1 LVWIIKYTES
11 SSKQLKKLDKQ
22 TALRV
27 LDYMDERVAV
37 LSDPRSLGKN
47 LKGPKMGEYWRY
59 RVGDVR
65 VICNI
70 LDGQMTVLVIAR
82 PRQHVMASLASSLE
96 EFDSLYRDLAK

>member
-1 LVWIIKYTES
+1 MVWIIKYTES
-11 SSKQLKKLDKQ
+11 SSKQLKKLDQQ

-37 LSDPRSLGKN
+37 LADPRPLGKN

-59 RVGDVR
+59 RVGDIR

-70 LDGQMTVLVIAR
+70 VDGQLTVLVIEIGNR
-82 PRQHVMASLASSLE
+82 REV
-96 EFDSLYRDLAK
+96 YR

>member
-1 LVWIIKYTES
+1 MAWIIKYTES

-37 LSDPRSLGKN
+37 LDDPRSLGKS
-47 LKGPKMGEYWRY
+47 LKGPKIGEYWRY
-59 RVGDVR
+59 RVGDIR

-70 LDGQMTVLVIAR
+70 VDGQMMVLVIEVGNR
-82 PRQHVMASLASSLE
+82 REV
-96 EFDSLYRDLAK
+96 YR

>member
-1 LVWIIKYTES
+1 LAWIIKYTES

-27 LDYMDERVAV
+27 IDFMDERVAS
-37 LSDPRSLGKN
+37 LTDPRSLGKN

-59 RVGDVR
+59 RVGDIR

-70 LDGQMTVLVIAR
+70 LDGQITVLVIEIGNR
-82 PRQHVMASLASSLE
+82 RK
-96 EFDSLYRDLAK
+96 FYK

>member
-1 LVWIIKYTES
+1 MAWIIKYTES
-11 SSKQLKKLDKQ
+11 SSEQLKKLDKQ

-37 LSDPRSLGKN
+37 LADPRSLGKN

-59 RVGDVR
+59 RVGDIR

-70 LDGQMTVLVIAR
+70 SDGQMTVLVIKIGNR
-82 PRQHVMASLASSLE
+82 REV
-96 EFDSLYRDLAK
+96 YR

>member
-1 LVWIIKYTES
+1 MAWIIKYTES

-37 LSDPRSLGKN
+37 LDDPRALGKN
-47 LKGPKMGEYWRY
+47 LKGPKIGEYWRY
-59 RVGDVR
+59 RVGDIR

-70 LDGQMTVLVIAR
+70 VDGQMLVLVIEIGNR
-82 PRQHVMASLASSLE
+82 REV
-96 EFDSLYRDLAK
+96 YK

>member
-1 LVWIIKYTES
+1 MAWIIKYTES

-37 LSDPRSLGKN
+37 LDDPRSLGKN
-47 LKGPKMGEYWRY
+47 LKGPKIGEYWRY
-59 RVGDVR
+59 RVGDIR

-70 LDGQMTVLVIAR
+70 VDGQMMVLVIEIGNR
-82 PRQHVMASLASSLE
+82 REV
-96 EFDSLYRDLAK
+96 YK

>member
-1 LVWIIKYTES
+1 MAWIIKYTET
-11 SSKQLKKLDKQ
+11 SSKQLKRLDRQ

-27 LDYMDERVAV
+27 LDYMDERIAV
-37 LSDPRSLGKN
+37 LDDPRSLGKN

-70 LDGQMTVLVIAR
+70 LDGQMIVLVIEIGNR
-82 PRQHVMASLASSLE
+82 REV
-96 EFDSLYRDLAK
+96 YR

>member
-1 LVWIIKYTES
+1 MAWIIKYTES

-37 LSDPRSLGKN
+37 LDDPRSLGKN

-59 RVGDVR
+59 RVGDIR

-70 LDGQMTVLVIAR
+70 VDGQMMVLVIEIGNR
-82 PRQHVMASLASSLE
+82 REV
-96 EFDSLYRDLAK
+96 YK

>member
-37 LSDPRSLGKN
+37 LADPRSLGKN
-47 LKGPKMGEYWRY
+47 LKGPKVGEYWRY
-59 RVGDVR
+59 RVGDIR
-65 VICNI
+65 VICI
-70 LDGQMTVLVIAR
+70 IVDGQMTVLVIEIGNR
-82 PRQHVMASLASSLE
+82 REV
-96 EFDSLYRDLAK
+96 YR

>member
-1 LVWIIKYTES
+1 LAWIIKYTES

-37 LSDPRSLGKN
+37 LDDPRSLGKN
-47 LKGPKMGEYWRY
+47 LKGPKIGEYWRY
-59 RVGDVR
+59 RVGDIR

-70 LDGQMTVLVIAR
+70 VDGQMMVLVIEIGNR
-82 PRQHVMASLASSLE
+82 REV
-96 EFDSLYRDLAK
+96 YK

>member
-1 LVWIIKYTES
+1 MAWIIKYTES

-37 LSDPRSLGKN
+37 LDDPRSLGKN
-47 LKGPKMGEYWRY
+47 LKGPKIGEYWRY
-59 RVGDVR
+59 RVGDIR

-70 LDGQMTVLVIAR
+70 VDGQMIVLLIEIGNRSEV
-82 PRQHVMASLASSLE
+82 
-96 EFDSLYRDLAK
+96 YR

>member
-1 LVWIIKYTES
+1 MAWIIKYTES
-11 SSKQLKKLDKQ
+11 SSKQLKKLDRQ

-37 LSDPRSLGKN
+37 VADPRTLGKS

-59 RVGDVR
+59 RVGDIR

-70 LDGQMTVLVIAR
+70 LDGQMTVLVIEIGNR
-82 PRQHVMASLASSLE
+82 REV
-96 EFDSLYRDLAK
+96 YR

>member
-1 LVWIIKYTES
+1 MVWIIKYTET

-27 LDYMDERVAV
+27 LDYMDERVA
-37 LSDPRSLGKN
+37 LLADPRTLGKN

-65 VICNI
+65 FICNI
-70 LDGQMTVLVIAR
+70 LDGQMTVLVIEIGNR
-82 PRQHVMASLASSLE
+82 REV
-96 EFDSLYRDLAK
+96 YR

>member
-1 LVWIIKYTES
+1 MVWIIKYTES

-37 LSDPRSLGKN
+37 LADPRSLGKN

-59 RVGDVR
+59 RVGDSR

-70 LDGQMTVLVIAR
+70 SDGQMTVLVIEIGNR
-82 PRQHVMASLASSLE
+82 REV
-96 EFDSLYRDLAK
+96 YR